1 MKTQNIIMTSVLALV
16 IATPAMAA
24 VGDVITTGASCTI
37 GDLGVSSGTAN
48 ATAQFEPNTYVC
60 PAGTYLPANGIAC
73 TACTDGNFCPGAVSC
88 ADDWGECDDPFYTF
102 NEDDDQG
109 LISCEGFAP
118 EGYTSSGAGAT
129 SYNACYMAVSCPT
142 ITGNSACGP
151 HTTGCAYTNPNATS
165 GNIYAD
171 GSLTANCG
179 LTYSCA
185 QGYTSQS
192 IDAPTLPSTSTR
204 GNGYQYRSHNGQN
217 NSNNDNDLSAG
228 EWKVTW
234 NGSGTMK
241 GIASCNAVPGDSSN
255 SWANASTLPSGT
267 DLISNSADANDSNRR
282 YCWCKPTSWTASG
295 GTTTELSAAW
305 VFNSASGDA
314 SYCASNCAF
323 RCASHVNNNAAFRS
337 ALFGVVGAMSQ
348 CVANTIQLR
357 WHDEDGTTLN
367 GVEPTS
373 CTYDE
378 SLSTP
383 AAADQPTK
391 RGYTFTGWKFVAPQ
405 N

>member
-1 MKTQNIIMTSVLALV
+1 MRQTKVVLTSMLALV
-16 IATPAMAA
+16 IATPSMAA
-24 VGDVITTGASCTI
+24 VGDLVTTGASCTI
-37 GDLGVSSGTAN
+37 GDLGVSTGTAN

-60 PAGTYLPANGIAC
+60 PAGTYLPADATQC
-73 TACTDGNFCPGAVSC
+73 TACTAGNFCPGAVDC
-88 ADDWGECDDPFYTF
+88 EDMGECDDPFYTF

-109 LISCEGFAP
+109 LISCEDYAP
-118 EGYTSSGAGAT
+118 AGYTSSGASAT
-129 SYNACYMAVSCPT
+129 SSDACYMSVSCPV
-142 ITGNSACGP
+142 ISGNSACGP

-192 IDAPTLPSTSTR
+192 IDAPTLPSTSTG
-204 GNGYQYRSHNGQN
+204 GNNCQYRSHIQDG
-217 NSNNDNDLSAG
+217 STRNNDNDLSAG

-241 GIASCNAVPGDSSN
+241 GIASCNAVPGDKSN
-255 SWANASTLPSGT
+255 NWANASTLPANT
-267 DLISNSADANDSNRR
+267 NLASNSADANDSSRR

-305 VFNSASGDA
+305 VFLYDRGGA
-314 SYCASNCAF
+314 SYCANNCAVY
-323 RCASHVNNNAAFRS
+323 CASYVGDNAGFRS
-337 ALFGVVGAMSQ
+337 ALFGVVGAMTQ
-348 CVANTIQLR
+348 CVANTIDIN
-357 WHDEDGTTLN
+357 WKNENGTVFTT
-367 GVEPTS
+367 GQ

-378 SLSTP
+378 SLTVPSTHP
-383 AAADQPTK
+383 DK
-391 RGYTFTGWKFVAPQ
+391 RGYTFTGWKFVSPSQ